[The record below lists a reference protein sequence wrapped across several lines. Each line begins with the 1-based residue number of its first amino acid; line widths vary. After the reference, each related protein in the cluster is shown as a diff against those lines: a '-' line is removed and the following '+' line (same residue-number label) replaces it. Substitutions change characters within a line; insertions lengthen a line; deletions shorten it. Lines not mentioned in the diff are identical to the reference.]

1 MSSKNLIES
10 CRQYERYHR
19 NTDKPLMKFAAFNRA
34 HGTSLPENRAEVES
48 KYLKTIQRARQA
60 EGVPVRRRMRSLHSM
75 LNGMEPAKVAPQ
87 EPMLVQ
93 SKDGVVGIY
102 TGGSSVRRAWTNE
115 LCDYNPETF
124 SKATEKDLQE
134 AFMDA
139 VLQQEN
145 PKLTSKANMVM
156 HVMPKEE
163 SHNLSLK
170 SSLSSCPPPSSHCS
184 RMRRAPVNSRLLQ
197 RQKWLSRVSML
208 MISSKCSRT
217 SRKRRVDPSAF
228 AWTYKV
234 QG

>member
-163 SHNLSLK
+163 SSQPEFEKLTVK
-170 SSLSSCPPPSSHCS
+170 LSSSVKPLLMVES
-184 RMRRAPVNSRLLQ
+184 RSGQLMTVAMTIMAVMSINADDIKQ
-197 RQKWLSRVSML
+197 ML
-208 MISSKCSRT
+208 KDIKKKKSGPFCVRMD
-217 SRKRRVDPSAF
+217 V
-228 AWTYKV
+228 
-234 QG
+234 